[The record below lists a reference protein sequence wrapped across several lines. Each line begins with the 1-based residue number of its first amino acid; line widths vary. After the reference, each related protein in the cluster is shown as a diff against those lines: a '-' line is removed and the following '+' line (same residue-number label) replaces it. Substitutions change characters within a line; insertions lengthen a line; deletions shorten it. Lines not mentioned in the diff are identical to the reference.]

1 MGPRETYK
9 SLSAY
14 LKALAARLDADQKK
28 TVAKIYENSSK
39 ISATDMELFKL
50 NKKMTELS

>member
-1 MGPRETYK
+1 VGPRETYK

-50 NKKMTELS
+50 NKKMTEIS